1 MAAGPAA
8 FAALTAATALAA
20 AVTLGMAALALGV
33 ALLLA
38 ADTLAATESL
48 ALLEREKEAATEA
61 DGVLGTVLLLLRAL
75 VSHGRPAGKRA
86 RGGES
91 NGESQRESE
100 DELHFDVLLVCCP
113 VSVDDRCGEL
123 VTLA

>member
-8 FAALTAATALAA
+8 FAAFAAATASAA
-20 AVTLGMAALALGV
+20 AVTLGMAAFALGI

-38 ADTLAATESL
+38 TDALATTKRF
-48 ALLEREKEAATEA
+48 ALLERAKEAAPKA
-61 DGVLGTVLLLLRAL
+61 DGVLSAIFLQLRAL
-75 VSHGRPAGKRA
+75 VSRGRPAGRRA

-91 NGESQRESE
+91 NGESQRENEDGLHSE
-100 DELHFDVLLVCCP
+100 VLLVCWP
-113 VSVDDRCGEL
+113 VSVDDRCGEV